1 MLHGARRDHH
11 PCGSSRRKIFVCDPD
26 SYHRRDFRFVPGGYL
41 QKHKRRGANANC
53 LPCGR
58 AENGDDRGSLR
69 RTAASDCRC
78 RADYAERRHRGWRR
92 RIRIR
97 RAHRPA
103 DVLRHQRALEFR
115 GRSGAYARIQSLRA
129 LGGFSDCRGACSP
142 SEAAGATSGGGRKG
156 MRYGYWLPVFGG
168 WLRNVADENMQA
180 TWAYVKRLAQRSEQI
195 GFDITLIAELN
206 LNDIKGVEAPSLDAW
221 STAAALAAVT
231 ERIELM
237 VAVRPTFHLPA
248 LLAKQA
254 ANIDRISNGRL
265 TLNVV
270 SSWWADEAR
279 KYGVSFEQHDD
290 RYARTSE
297 WLDVLDGVWSRDHFS
312 YAGKYCRVEHNV
324 LEPKPVVKP
333 RPCLYAG
340 GESAGAKELIAEKC
354 DAYLMHGD
362 PPERVREKIADLRER
377 RAKRKLPA
385 LKFGVAGYACVRET
399 EREAQD
405 ELRRIMD
412 VQQSAAG
419 YANYQ
424 QWLAGTQLEQRVS
437 LEDYSVSN
445 RGLRSG
451 LIGTPEQVA
460 ERVAQFEAA
469 GVDLVLLQ
477 FSPQHEEMD
486 RFANTVI
493 RRRWAASALAQ

>member
-1 MLHGARRDHH
+1 
-11 PCGSSRRKIFVCDPD
+11 
-26 SYHRRDFRFVPGGYL
+26 
-41 QKHKRRGANANC
+41 
-53 LPCGR
+53 
-58 AENGDDRGSLR
+58 
-69 RTAASDCRC
+69 
-78 RADYAERRHRGWRR
+78 
-92 RIRIR
+92 
-97 RAHRPA
+97 
-103 DVLRHQRALEFR
+103 
-115 GRSGAYARIQSLRA
+115 
-129 LGGFSDCRGACSP
+129 
-142 SEAAGATSGGGRKG
+142 

-168 WLRNVADENMQA
+168 WLRNVADENMPA
-180 TWAYVKRLAQRSEQI
+180 SWPYIKRLAQRSEKI
-195 GFDITLIAELN
+195 GFDLTLIAELN

-254 ANIDRISNGRL
+254 ANIDHISGGRL

-270 SSWWADEAR
+270 SSWWADEAK
-279 KYGVSFEQHDD
+279 KYGVGFEQHDD

-297 WLDVLDGVWSRDHFS
+297 WLDVLHGVWLQDHFS
-312 YAGKYCRVEHNV
+312 YVGKYYRVEDNV
-324 LEPKPVVKP
+324 LEPKPVSQP
-333 RPCLYAG
+333 NPTIYAG
-340 GESAGAKELIAEKC
+340 GESPAAKELIAEKC

-362 PPERVREKIADLRER
+362 PPERVAEKIADLRAR
-377 RAKRKLPA
+377 RARHNLPA
-385 LKFGVAGYACVRET
+385 LKFGVAGYAIVRET
-399 EREAQD
+399 EREAQG
-405 ELRRIMD
+405 ELKRITD

-451 LIGTPEQVA
+451 LVGTPEQVA
-460 ERVAQFEAA
+460 ERVAQFGAV

-477 FSPQHEEMD
+477 FSPQLEEME
-486 RFANTVI
+486 RFAECVI
-493 RRRWAASALAQ
+493 RRSASVTTQA